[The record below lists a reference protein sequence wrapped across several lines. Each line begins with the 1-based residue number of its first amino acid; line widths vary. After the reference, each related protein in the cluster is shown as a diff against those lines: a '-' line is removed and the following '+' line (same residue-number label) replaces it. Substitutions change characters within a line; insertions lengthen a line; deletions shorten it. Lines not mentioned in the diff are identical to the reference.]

1 MTKQKQKKFGKPK
14 SFSKYS
20 NADPLQKTSLLS
32 KVFGNQKKLDDARDS
47 FFSSYDFESNVNP
60 MRLISLLLLIST
72 ILFITLF
79 IPNLLLAKDPKSS
92 HPTFTKWLLD
102 NGYNQY
108 VDTDA
113 KGVPR
118 HNLKL
123 KVSERLWKIPYKKNP
138 NRDTLIYYFYRY
150 NFSHLTGD
158 PNTYSWKPIEI
169 KPANEPY
176 KFEFDRQEDK
186 FVKKQ
191 VKAKGILSYLY
202 FQDGK
207 ILVDEISPKEK
218 LGEFVN
224 DETRLISMSM
234 GKSVMSYILG
244 HAKCEGYINNIDSKI
259 NDWPVLETS
268 LYNNQ
273 KLIDMLN
280 MAPGDQKVIYEW
292 GDGAGI
298 KADNDYDYQV
308 NNIYTTIG
316 FYFQNTEKSKSVYN
330 YNGLITMILHN
341 YLRYKTGDN
350 YKLLL
355 NKIFQNKVK
364 NEYNVQFVEMNS
376 GSEEWGIGDSMVRL
390 TRHDWLRLAKA
401 MMDDYQN
408 DTCVGNYLK
417 EIHKRRIPKNLGGD
431 KDEPE
436 FNLTYTCLLYTSDAA
451 DE

>member
-1 MTKQKQKKFGKPK
+1 MKK
-14 SFSKYS
+14 
-20 NADPLQKTSLLS
+20 
-32 KVFGNQKKLDDARDS
+32 
-47 FFSSYDFESNVNP
+47 
-60 MRLISLLLLIST
+60 IST

-92 HPTFTKWLLD
+92 YPTFTKWLLD

-108 VDTDA
+108 VDIDA

-123 KVSERLWKIPYKKNP
+123 KISERLWKIPYKMNP

-176 KFEFDRQEDK
+176 KFESALQEDK
-186 FVKKQ
+186 FIKKQ
-191 VKAKGILSYLY
+191 LKTKGIVSYLY
-202 FQDGK
+202 YQDGK
-207 ILVDEISPKEK
+207 VLIDEISPDEK
-218 LGEFVN
+218 LGEFIK
-224 DETRLISMSM
+224 DDTRLYSMSM

-244 HAKCEGYINNIDSKI
+244 HAICEGYIDNIDSTI
-259 NDWPVLETS
+259 NDWPVLETT

-273 KLIDMLN
+273 KIIDMLN

-292 GDGAGI
+292 SDGAGI
-298 KADNDYDYQV
+298 KADNNFDYQV
-308 NNIYTTIG
+308 NNIYTTLG

-364 NEYNVQFVEMNS
+364 IKHNVQFIEMNS
-376 GSEEWGIGDSMVRL
+376 GSEEWGIGHSSLRT

-401 MMDDYQN
+401 MMEDYQN
-408 DTCVGNYLK
+408 DTCVGKYLK

-436 FNLTYTCLLYTSDAA
+436 FNRTKTYGGQFHFDYPGLKNRVVFGLGGRGGNAILIDVENSRIVVINSIQYNDGKYKYNVKKLLIDPIKNGRKVN
-451 DE
+451 